1 MEKIIAKCGIRCD
14 LCPAHEDKLTTDQDK
29 EKMSQAFSEYYD
41 YKLSPEDIKPCKGC
55 NLLDKPPEGN
65 CSVFFC
71 VKEKQIPNCAH
82 CNEFPCKNISDQ
94 MNAFDETMKKH
105 PDIPQAEYEKF
116 CKPYENRKTLQEIR
130 DSLKG

>member
-29 EKMSQAFSEYYD
+29 EKMSQAFAEYYD

-55 NLLDKPPEGN
+55 NLLDKPPDGG

-71 VKEKQIPNCAH
+71 VKEKQIPTAPTVTNSPAKTS
-82 CNEFPCKNISDQ
+82 P
-94 MNAFDETMKKH
+94 
-105 PDIPQAEYEKF
+105 
-116 CKPYENRKTLQEIR
+116 NR
-130 DSLKG
+130 